1 MITDFFLADLAS
13 TLKMSLTRK
22 QGDAIRLLIGECESN
37 HITDLRQI
45 AYLLATVWHESR
57 FQPIREIRA
66 KRGTKLY
73 LIQNRYWFTG
83 YYGRGFVQITW
94 KKNYAKFSSLVGV
107 DLAKFPDKALEIEIA
122 AKIAVI
128 GMKFGMFTGVSLST
142 YFVEDVQYEDVLKQY
157 FNARRI
163 INGLDQAA
171 KIALAAQKIEGV
183 LKKFSV

>member
-1 MITDFFLADLAS
+1 MITDYLLADLAR

-22 QGDAIRLLIGECESN
+22 QGDAIRLLVSECETN
-37 HITDLRQI
+37 HITDVRQI

-83 YYGRGFVQITW
+83 YMGRGFVQITW
-94 KKNYAKFSSLVGV
+94 KKNYAKFSKLVGV
-107 DLAKFPDKALEIEIA
+107 DLVKFPDKALETEIA

-142 YFVEDVQYEDVLKQY
+142 YFPEGQPGQYY
-157 FNARRI
+157 NARKI
-163 INGLDQAA
+163 INGTDQAA

-183 LKKFSV
+183 LKKFSS